1 MEILP
6 CHHSSQTPF
15 FWWLRECNTQSL
27 WQQCGVEERGEE
39 KLDYCEGRR
48 HLRGM
53 TFVKL
58 RRGSTRNRF
67 SWEPNRDNKSF
78 RNIFFC
84 NLEKDSSVSS
94 SRVQTLGRSSLPWL
108 ILRSH
113 FTTET
118 FIMAEQEIHRSCM
131 EMTWTIS
138 CVCLIWFGSGEAL
151 VHDLFVIVWN
161 VTFSQS
167 YKWKEFSYRLKKEKF
182 SPLHII
188 WRERGKKRTNIYIQS
203 VQV

>member
-1 MEILP
+1 M
-6 CHHSSQTPF
+6 SSFLSNAVVLVVT
-15 FWWLRECNTQSL
+15 WTQHAKPLTAVWSGRA
-27 WQQCGVEERGEE
+27 WRGETGLLWRQKALKRNDFCKTE
-39 KLDYCEGRR
+39 EG
-48 HLRGM
+48 
-53 TFVKL
+53 K
-58 RRGSTRNRF
+58 STRNRF

-113 FTTET
+113 FTTQT
-118 FIMAEQEIHRSCM
+118 FITAEQEIHRSCM

-138 CVCLIWFGSGEAL
+138 CVCLIRFGSGEAL
-151 VHDLFVIVWN
+151 VHDLWVIVWN

-182 SPLHII
+182 SPLNII
-188 WRERGKKRTNIYIQS
+188 WRERGKKHTNIYIQS